1 MLGQHLVLVTL
12 YRNVQI
18 ILSKAL
24 ELVTLNILSSVATS
38 LSMCI
43 FDKVFASFWHL
54 TRNNLHT

>member
-43 FDKVFASFWHL
+43 FDKVFASF
-54 TRNNLHT
+54 